1 MKKKKNAKEFCISG
15 KSSWGER
22 EESVAEGRA
31 AEDLMERKGHFV
43 WL

>member
-1 MKKKKNAKEFCISG
+1 MKKKKPPKNFALVAKAPG
-15 KSSWGER
+15 GER
-22 EESVAEGRA
+22 EENVAEGRA